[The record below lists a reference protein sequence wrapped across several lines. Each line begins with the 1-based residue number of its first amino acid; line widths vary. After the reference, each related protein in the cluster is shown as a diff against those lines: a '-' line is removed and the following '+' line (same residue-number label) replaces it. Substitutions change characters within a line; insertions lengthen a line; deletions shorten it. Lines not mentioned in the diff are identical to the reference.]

1 MMNFMKKKVK
11 YFIAWVLCLIMASNY
26 ILPLEWSQA
35 AVITVIISGN
45 NIDENVYWDV
55 ATLVKW
61 NATAFD
67 GNTPIDLTSGTTI
80 EWKSSDPKVIMPSNQ
95 GSTGNVSSVYLQAV
109 GAGTATISATLISED
124 ELGNLITATS
134 SKTITVTLE
143 VKNAPVV
150 VFEDSDSPYQV
161 NTNSN
166 NSLTWTSSNVNVAT
180 VVEKQPGIGTIEYTG
195 SGVTT
200 IKCTTADGKQTQQFE
215 VAVNARF
222 TEDFSEITVP
232 YMEDYKLKTNSGGY
246 IVYESADP
254 DIVTVNT
261 SGIARGITAGRTT
274 ITISAVDETNRWY
287 QYITKRT
294 IPVYVDFAIISSHAY
309 LAVGDVLTLTTNV
322 DSTYSSSVNWSSS
335 DTSVAEVDNN
345 GVVTA
350 KKKGEVKIR
359 ATISNQDIFGTVET
373 KWADVNITV
382 VDSLSLSATEY
393 NVKEG
398 ESFDMSCVATD
409 GGSEVEWSVHTS
421 KDGPVDT
428 SNSVIKI
435 VESEEDN
442 FTITVTGIEKGE
454 AWIKA
459 TQQVGGI
466 IRSAWCKVYVRR
478 RATDIEISESE
489 KLLTLGQSYPLF
501 AVVYPSDAYDKTVKW
516 TTSDPSIVTV
526 DQTGKIKAVGTGEA
540 IVSVSHP
547 DLEKQAYCKVTVTKP
562 ISAIKLSDEKVEADM
577 KEVRYQL
584 SYEIEPAEEN
594 VNRDVIWSSS
604 KPDVATVSQ
613 DGMVTFLKP
622 GTVTI
627 IVQTLGVDSTGKNL
641 FATCEFIIRQPVTK
655 VEFDTEYK
663 NIVIKVGEKLKV
675 ANGLNIYP
683 ADATDKSIT
692 WKTSN
697 GSVAKVDDMGYVTGV
712 KAGECVI
719 TAQSNDSGIYAQC
732 IVKVYQNVTGLKLSN
747 TEYVTRK
754 GDYFILEVNT
764 EPANADNQTFTWETK
779 DKDIVMLEKSD
790 KNQARFYAKE
800 AGVTKILVSSKDPY
814 TGDTIVAEC
823 NVTVE
828 QSVTG
833 VKLNYKTKTLKLG
846 KKFAL
851 TPTVKPASARNKNV
865 IWSSSDESVATVENG
880 VVTAKKGGTAIITVT
895 TEEGA
900 QVAHC
905 TVTVK
910 ELVSDITLT
919 GKGHYLNHGKKMTL
933 LANVETATATN
944 RDIVWSTSNRKKLTV
959 TQKGVVKGVGYGTAY
974 VYAKAKDGSGVVGK
988 YQIRVIRP
996 VKKIT
1001 ITPAR
1006 VNIYEG
1012 RAKQLKAKITPS
1024 NASIRTLKWTSTD
1037 PSVATVDETGEI
1049 VAVSAGRCTI
1059 YATSTDGNNVKG
1071 MSKIV
1076 VKKRVEATSIKL
1088 NSSKLTML
1096 KGQRVSL
1103 EARMYPRNSTDSY
1116 KWYST
1121 DKSVA
1126 TVDSKGVI
1134 TAKGQGTC
1142 EIIVVSTLSGV
1153 EATCTVNV
1161 IALNATTI
1169 TLEQYDYFDLDVL
1182 GDVPSTRW
1190 LTSNRRV
1197 AVVSP
1202 SGVITAKMA
1211 GTAII
1216 SAKVNGKLLTCK
1228 VRVVTMKK

>member
-1 MMNFMKKKVK
+1 MRNKIK
-11 YFIAWVLCLIMASNY
+11 FIVAWILCFVMISNI
-26 ILPLEWSQA
+26 ILPLEWTPA
-35 AVITVIISGN
+35 ATITVIISGN
-45 NIDENVYWDV
+45 NLDENVYWDV
-55 ATLVKW
+55 PTMVKW

-67 GNTPIDLTSGTTI
+67 GNTPVDLVSGTTI
-80 EWKSSDPKVIMPSNQ
+80 EWESSDPKVIMLSNQ
-95 GSTGNVSSVYLQAV
+95 SATGNISSTYLQAV
-109 GAGTATISATLISED
+109 GAGTATITATLKSED
-124 ELGNLITATS
+124 EFGNLITATA

-143 VKNAPVV
+143 VKNAPVI

-180 VVEKQPGIGTIEYTG
+180 VVEQQPGIGTIQYTG
-195 SGVTT
+195 SGVTV

-215 VAVNARF
+215 VCVNAKF
-222 TEDFSEITVP
+222 TEEFSEVTIP
-232 YMEDYKLKTNSGGY
+232 YMEDYQLQTNSGGY

-254 DIVTVNT
+254 DIVSVNT
-261 SGIARGITAGRTT
+261 NGIARGITAGRTT

-294 IPVYVDFAIISSHAY
+294 LPVFVDFKIISSHTY
-309 LAVGDVLTLTTNV
+309 LAVGDRLTLSTNV
-322 DSTYSSSVNWSSS
+322 NENYASSVNWSSS
-335 DTSVAEVDNN
+335 DTSIVEVDNE

-350 KKKGEVKIR
+350 KKKGEATIR

-373 KWADVNITV
+373 KWADIKLTV

-398 ESFDMSCVATD
+398 ETFDITCVATD
-409 GGSEVEWSVHTS
+409 GGSEVEWSIHKS
-421 KDGPVDT
+421 KDGPLDT
-428 SNSVIKI
+428 SGSIITITEN
-435 VESEEDN
+435 EEDN
-442 FTITVTGIEKGE
+442 FTITVTGISKGE

-459 TQQVGGI
+459 TQQVSGI
-466 IRSAWCKVYVRR
+466 TRSAWCKVYVRR
-478 RATDIEISESE
+478 RATDIEISETE
-489 KLLTLGQSYPLF
+489 KALTLGQQYPLF
-501 AVVYPSDAYDKTVKW
+501 AVVYPADAYDTTVKW

-547 DLEKQAYCKVTVTKP
+547 DIQKQAYCKVTVTKP
-562 ISAIKLSDEKVEADM
+562 ISKIILSDERVEADL
-577 KEVRYQL
+577 EDVRYQL
-584 SYEIEPAEEN
+584 SYTIEPEEEN

-604 KPDVATVSQ
+604 KPDVADVSQ
-613 DGMVTFLKP
+613 EGMVTFLKP

-655 VEFDTEYK
+655 VEFDSEYS
-663 NIVIKVGEKLKV
+663 NIIIKVGEKLKV

-683 ADATDKSIT
+683 DDATDKSIT
-692 WKTSN
+692 WETSN
-697 GSVAKVDDMGYVTGV
+697 GSIAKVDDMGYVTGV
-712 KAGECVI
+712 KAGTCVI
-719 TAQSNDSGIYAQC
+719 TAQSNDSGIFAKC
-732 IVKVYQNVTGLKLSN
+732 TVKVYQNVTGLKLSA
-747 TEYVTRK
+747 TEYITRK

-764 EPANADNQTFTWETK
+764 EPANADNQTFLWETK
-779 DKDIVMLEKSD
+779 DKDIVELEKSD

-800 AGVTKILVSSKDPY
+800 AGETKILVTSKDPF

-823 NVTVE
+823 KVTVE
-828 QSVTG
+828 QAVTG
-833 VKLNYKTKTLKLG
+833 VTLNSKKRTIKLG
-846 KKFAL
+846 KKIAL
-851 TPTVKPASARNKNV
+851 TATVKPASARNKNV
-865 IWSSSDESVATVENG
+865 TWSSSDESVASVENG

-895 TEEGA
+895 TEEGS

-905 TVTVK
+905 KITVK
-910 ELVSDITLT
+910 EMVTSIELT
-919 GKGHYLNHGKKMTL
+919 GKSHYLNYGKKMKL
-933 LANVETATATN
+933 VANVQTSTATN
-944 RDIVWSTSNRKKLTV
+944 KAVKWSTTNKKKLTV

-974 VYAKAKDGSGVVGK
+974 IRAKAKDGSGVMAS
-988 YQIRVIRP
+988 YRIRVIRP

-1001 ITPAR
+1001 ITPSR

-1012 RAKQLKAKITPS
+1012 KAKQLKAKITPS
-1024 NASIRTLKWTSTD
+1024 NASIRNLKWTSSD

-1049 VAVSAGRCTI
+1049 VAVSAGRCNI
-1059 YATSTDGNNVKG
+1059 YATSTDGSNVKG
-1071 MSKIV
+1071 MAKVV

-1096 KGQRVSL
+1096 RGQRIEI
-1103 EARMYPRNSTDSY
+1103 EARMLPRNSTDSY

-1121 DKSVA
+1121 DKTVA
-1126 TVDSKGVI
+1126 TVNSKGVV
-1134 TAKGQGTC
+1134 TAKGQGSC

-1153 EATCTVNV
+1153 EASCTINV
-1161 IALNATTI
+1161 IALNATTV

-1182 GDVPSTRW
+1182 GDAQSTRW

-1197 AVVSP
+1197 AVVSS
-1202 SGVITAKMA
+1202 SGMITAKMA

-1216 SAKVNGKLLTCK
+1216 SAKVNGKVLTCK